1 MTGPLLLR
9 RLNIDLD
16 PGFSRLWN
24 GGDAFA
30 THFFNALSMMF
41 PEGEQ
46 YFVDVTRAFLPDLER
61 SHADALARTVREF
74 VNQESAHRAMHA
86 RYNRELARQG
96 YCNRV
101 EARIRVRIRIMRWF
115 ALRSRLAV
123 VLAYEH
129 FTAVLGDGFLRYP
142 EWSQAME
149 EPLKTVWAWHAAE
162 ETEHKSVAFDVY
174 RAAGGGYL
182 RRVLWFFYVSS
193 VFSLDILW
201 QTASLLRQDQA
212 LMRRSTWH
220 SAFRLWWG
228 THGIGRHIIPHW
240 LAYLS
245 PKFHPSNHDNRMLI
259 AQWRAA
265 YEGRYRIVGEDSS
278 PEKIRHASEPP
289 PLAARGRTGSDAE
302 AD

>member
-1 MTGPLLLR
+1 MTGPLPLR
-9 RLNIDLD
+9 RLNVDLD

-30 THFFNALSMMF
+30 THFFNTLSMMF

-46 YFVDVTRAFLPDLER
+46 YFVDSTRAFLPEIER
-61 SHADALARTVREF
+61 SHSDTLARTVREF
-74 VNQESAHRAMHA
+74 VSQESAHRHMHV
-86 RYNRELARQG
+86 RYNRELTRQG
-96 YCNRV
+96 YHNRV
-101 EARIRVRIRIMRWF
+101 EARIRARIRIMRWF
-115 ALRSRLAV
+115 APRSRLAV

-182 RRVLWFFYVSS
+182 RRVLWFFYVST
-193 VFSLDILW
+193 VFTLD
-201 QTASLLRQDQA
+201 LLRQTANLLRRDQA
-212 LMRRSTWH
+212 LMRFSTWR

-228 THGIGRHIIPHW
+228 TNGFGRHIIPHW

-245 PKFHPSNHDNRMLI
+245 PRFHPWNHDNRTLI

-265 YEGRYRIVGEDSS
+265 YEGRYRIVGED
-278 PEKIRHASEPP
+278 P
-289 PLAARGRTGSDAE
+289 
-302 AD
+302 